1 MLAQLDNLLPWF
13 GDMLSLGGS
22 VLLFIILL
30 AALIW
35 TIILERAVFL
45 WWLFPRKLGLARQL
59 WRGRREHQSWFAL
72 QSRKLI
78 ISRMQRQL
86 NNNQALLSTLIKIC
100 PLLGLLGT
108 VMGML
113 EIFDVLSVTGNSNAR
128 ATAGGVSKATVSTMA
143 GMVVAI
149 SALIVNKLLTR
160 QTEKNRQQLLQQ
172 LNTEQEP
179 V

>member
-1 MLAQLDNLLPWF
+1 MLAQLDNQMPWF
-13 GDMLSLGGS
+13 GDMLSLGGN

-45 WWLFPRKLGLARQL
+45 WWSFPHKLKLARQL

-78 ISRMQRQL
+78 VSRLQRQL

-149 SALIVNKLLTR
+149 SALIVNNLITR
-160 QTEKNRQQLLQQ
+160 QTEKNRQQLIQQ

>member
-1 MLAQLDNLLPWF
+1 MLAQLDNVFPWF
-13 GDMLSLGGS
+13 GDMLSLGGT
-22 VLLFIILL
+22 VLLFIVVM
-30 AALIW
+30 AAVIW

-45 WWLFPRKLGLARQL
+45 WWLFPQKLQLATQIWRLRQ
-59 WRGRREHQSWFAL
+59 EHQSWFAL
-72 QSRKLI
+72 QARKLLV
-78 ISRMQRQL
+78 SRLQRQL

-108 VMGML
+108 VLGML

-149 SALIVNKLLTR
+149 SALIVNNLITR
-160 QTEKNRQQLLQQ
+160 QTDRNRQKLIQQ
-172 LNTEQEP
+172 LNTEQEQN
-179 V
+179 